1 MNGKVHI
8 NPLHILI
15 PFEKEIPILVLRNHN
30 LR

>member
-1 MNGKVHI
+1 MNGKVQI
-8 NPLHILI
+8 DPLPILI